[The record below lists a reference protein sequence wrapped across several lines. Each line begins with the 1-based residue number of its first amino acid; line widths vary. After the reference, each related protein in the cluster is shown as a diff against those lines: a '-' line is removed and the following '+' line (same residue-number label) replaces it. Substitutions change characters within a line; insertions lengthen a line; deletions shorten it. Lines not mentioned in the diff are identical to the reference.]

1 MKKKDL
7 HNIMSDITPKKIFI
21 VPYKNRAEQ
30 KFFFTKYMS
39 FILEDLQDYE
49 LYFSHQTDNRT
60 FNRGATKNIGFLAMK
75 EKYPNDYKD
84 ITFIFN
90 DLDTVQFNKIF
101 DYETTRGIVK
111 HYYGF
116 NYTLGGIVVVK
127 GSDFER
133 INGYPCFWG
142 WGLED
147 NCLQKRCE
155 KFNIVIDRSHFYPI
169 GSPKILQL
177 FDGMGRII
185 SKKDPWRMDK
195 DDGVDGLK
203 TISSLKYTIDETS
216 SSPSDNQYKMENI
229 NFFFINIENFQ
240 TYLSFENDQ
249 YFNYDLREPKR
260 HIIHPNKLDRKYN
273 FYPNNIV
280 DNNNN
285 NTNNNNISNNK
296 SSLFQKSLFNFRMK

>member
-1 MKKKDL
+1 
-7 HNIMSDITPKKIFI
+7 
-21 VPYKNRAEQ
+21 
-30 KFFFTKYMS
+30 MS

-75 EKYPNDYKD
+75 DKYPNHYKD

-90 DLDTVQFNKIF
+90 DLDTIPFNKIF
-101 DYETTRGIVK
+101 DYETNNGVVK

-116 NYTLGGIVVVK
+116 EYTLGGIVVIK
-127 GSDFER
+127 GNDFER

-155 KFNIVIDRSHFYPI
+155 KFNIIIDRSNFYSI

-195 DDGVDGLK
+195 DDGIDGLK
-203 TISSLKYTIDETS
+203 TISNLKYTIDEKS
-216 SSPSDNQYKMENI
+216 SSLKDNQYNTSNKK
-229 NFFFINIENFQ
+229 FLFINIETFQ
-240 TYLSFENDQ
+240 TFISFQNDQ
-249 YFNYDLREPKR
+249 YYKYDLREPKR
-260 HIIHPNKLDRKYN
+260 PIIHPNKLDRKNY
-273 FYPNNIV
+273 FYPNN
-280 DNNNN
+280 NNIN
-285 NTNNNNISNNK
+285 NTNNNINNNNTI
-296 SSLFQKSLFNFRMK
+296 QKNLYNFRMKG